1 MDHPKGYAGGYLMK
15 WDPKTQKLT
24 NFGMTLQ
31 YESIKDVEVDHET
44 GKIYAVTYPQVHF
57 VIFDPK
63 TNKLNDLGRLGS
75 SHVPRVIFTDK
86 WGNCYY
92 VDWRQRLVKYEKSSG
107 KLVFAENSLP
117 SFPGTPGEH
126 IITGITGYAKDT
138 VNNII
143 YLVTYGAKMLAFHPQ
158 ENGIGNVDDLGGAFD
173 GDKKAWQYYV
183 PNLNI
188 GNNGKLY
195 YIIGGHGNFAVKDKT
210 VLMEF
215 DPATRRK
222 QILYQFTIDQIVE
235 VTGSDIKDDKG
246 NLYYAG
252 RKMMPYDPNSKDS
265 ARKLDQGISVPF
277 TIKFNPDKIQ

>member
-1 MDHPKGYAGGYLMK
+1 
-15 WDPKTQKLT
+15 
-24 NFGMTLQ
+24 MTLQ
-31 YESIKDVEVDHET
+31 YESIKDVEVDQET
-44 GKIYAVTYPQVHF
+44 GKIYAITYPQVHF
-57 VIFDPK
+57 VVFDPK
-63 TNKLNDLGRLGS
+63 INELKDLGRLGS

-117 SFPGTPGEH
+117 SFPGTPGEK
-126 IITGITGYAKDT
+126 IITGITAYAKDT
-138 VNNII
+138 VKNIT
-143 YLVTYGAKMLAFHPQ
+143 YLVTYGAKILAFHPQ
-158 ENGIGNVDDLGGAFD
+158 QNGIGDVEDLGGIFQ
-173 GDKKAWQYYV
+173 GDKQDWSYYA

-195 YIIGGHGNFAVKDKT
+195 YMIGGHGNFAVKNKT
-210 VLMEF
+210 VFMEF
-215 DPATRRK
+215 DPATRKK
-222 QILYQFTIDQIVE
+222 QVLYQFNTDEIVE

-246 NLYYAG
+246 NLYFAG

-265 ARKLDQGISVPF
+265 SRKLDQGISVPF

>member
-1 MDHPKGYAGGYLMK
+1 
-15 WDPKTQKLT
+15 
-24 NFGMTLQ
+24 
-31 YESIKDVEVDHET
+31 
-44 GKIYAVTYPQVHF
+44 
-57 VIFDPK
+57 
-63 TNKLNDLGRLGS
+63 
-75 SHVPRVIFTDK
+75 
-86 WGNCYY
+86 
-92 VDWRQRLVKYEKSSG
+92 
-107 KLVFAENSLP
+107 
-117 SFPGTPGEH
+117 
-126 IITGITGYAKDT
+126 
-138 VNNII
+138 
-143 YLVTYGAKMLAFHPQ
+143 MLAFHPQ